1 MSELN
6 QVLKNINI
14 LAQVIAQKTPTFLLL
29 GGKLLEGEM
38 RQRIFNK
45 GLNSNATKIGKYKA
59 KAWEKK
65 RAETGRQT
73 DYVDLEYTGQLR
85 NSMQVVKTGKDEVVL
100 AIVTDLDYKK
110 AKGNEERRKETIF
123 LPTVEEQKDVE
134 LYISDL
140 VTEEFTKQFL
150 KL

>member
-1 MSELN
+1 MEDIN
-6 QVLKNINI
+6 KVLGRINLLGQI
-14 LAQVIAQKTPTFLLL
+14 ISQSTPRYLLL

-38 RQRIFNK
+38 KQRIFNQ
-45 GLNSNATKIGKYKA
+45 GLNSKATKIGKYKA
-59 KAWEKK
+59 KQWEKK

-123 LPTVEEQKDVE
+123 LPTDEERASVEA
-134 LYISDL
+134 YISDL
-140 VTEEFTKQFL
+140 IVEDFTKNFL
-150 KL
+150 SL